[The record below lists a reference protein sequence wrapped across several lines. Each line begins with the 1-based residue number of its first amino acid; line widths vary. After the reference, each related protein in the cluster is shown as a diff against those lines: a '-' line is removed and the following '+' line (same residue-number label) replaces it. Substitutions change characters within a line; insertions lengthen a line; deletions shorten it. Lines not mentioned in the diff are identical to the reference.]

1 MLRIRTFSGKL
12 YKHNSTKRSATTRD
26 NAVDLLRAMGYLVR
40 VVKTGTYH
48 EPQYDIY
55 TRKK

>member
-1 MLRIRTFSGKL
+1 MPRTRTFDGKR
-12 YKHNSTKRSATTRD
+12 YKYTSTKRSARTRD

-48 EPQYDIY
+48 EPGYDIY